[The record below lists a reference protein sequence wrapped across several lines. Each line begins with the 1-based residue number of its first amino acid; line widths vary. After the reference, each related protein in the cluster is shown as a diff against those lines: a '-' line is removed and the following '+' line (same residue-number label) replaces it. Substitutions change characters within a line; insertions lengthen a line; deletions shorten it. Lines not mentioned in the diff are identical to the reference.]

1 MKRIISICRVSRK
14 GLRLLLILTLSTWV
28 PFVSCGEL
36 PCRPEDPSCSESSFL
51 TLWSL
56 LAPDYALYYGNSLD
70 QGFYRMD
77 LEEQTP
83 VNLFT
88 TANAVERLGF
98 NSTGQTLW
106 FISNNGRDL
115 SRVMPDDGNV
125 TFLKNYPSADY
136 WGMHVLEDRNE
147 IYLAENGSGDL
158 QRTDLQGNNVSNLVT
173 PGTPGGLDIDTGDDQ
188 IYLLANNEIHRYNL
202 DGSGYTLLV
211 GGPTTGHDLE
221 IEQSQ
226 QTMYW
231 VDFPNG
237 ELRSAN
243 LDGTNNQL
251 ILAGLNGPRGLALDP
266 TSDYIYYCNTGDQEI
281 GRVRENGTNNTI
293 LRSNVGCADI
303 DITQY

>member
-1 MKRIISICRVSRK
+1 M
-14 GLRLLLILTLSTWV
+14 
-28 PFVSCGEL
+28 
-36 PCRPEDPSCSESSFL
+36 
-51 TLWSL
+51 
-56 LAPDYALYYGNSLD
+56 
-70 QGFYRMD
+70 
-77 LEEQTP
+77 
-83 VNLFT
+83 
-88 TANAVERLGF
+88 
-98 NSTGQTLW
+98 
-106 FISNNGRDL
+106 
-115 SRVMPDDGNV
+115 
-125 TFLKNYPSADY
+125 
-136 WGMHVLEDRNE
+136 
-147 IYLAENGSGDL
+147 
-158 QRTDLQGNNVSNLVT
+158 
-173 PGTPGGLDIDTGDDQ
+173 
-188 IYLLANNEIHRYNL
+188 
-202 DGSGYTLLV
+202 V